1 MLYINII
8 SKMAHRIQISWAR
21 TIALTVLLL
30 AALVWLAGTP
40 ELKGAD
46 AQEVYDLGKR
56 TYQIACS
63 PCHGS
68 NGDGNAPAAKALNPK
83 PRDFSKGA
91 YKFRSTFPGILP
103 ADEDLQ
109 KTISQGIPG
118 TSMPAWKN
126 ILSEPEIDAVTQYL
140 KGFSPFFGQVTDFD
154 TLIFPTSP
162 LSQEAIARGKEIYK
176 ILGCWTCHGMK
187 GRGDGPS
194 AKGLLDEEKRPIK
207 AYDFTTGS
215 MKRGSELSDIY
226 KTLITG
232 LRGTPMPSFYWAFR
246 FTRENLQELL
256 SKEIYQQYFSGSELK
271 SLQEFIES
279 ILTEAELNALDSTGV
294 EELME
299 QRKWELVQY
308 VYSLKRHPG
317 PLSELFIRDHE
328 LTR

>member
-1 MLYINII
+1 
-8 SKMAHRIQISWAR
+8 MAHRIHTNWTG
-21 TIALTVLLL
+21 TIALIVVLV
-30 AALVWLAGTP
+30 AVLVWLAGTP

-46 AQEVYDLGKR
+46 TQEVYDLGKR

-63 PCHGS
+63 PCHGTD
-68 NGDGNAPAAKALNPK
+68 GDGNAPAAKALNPR

-91 YKFRSTFPGILP
+91 YKFRSTFPGVLP
-103 ADEDLQ
+103 TDEDLQ

-126 ILSEPEIDAVTQYL
+126 ILSESEIDAVAQYL
-140 KGFSPFFGQVTDFD
+140 KGFSPFFSQVTDLD
-154 TLIFPTSP
+154 TLTFSAPP
-162 LSQEAIARGKEIYK
+162 PGREAIARGKEIYK

-194 AKGLLDEEKRPIK
+194 AKGLLDEEKKPIK

-215 MKRGSELSDIY
+215 MKRGSEMSDIY

-232 LRGTPMPSFYWAFR
+232 LRGTPMPSFFWAFW
-246 FTRENLQELL
+246 FARESLQELL
-256 SKEIYQQYFSGSELK
+256 SKEIYQQHFSGSELK
-271 SLQEFIES
+271 SLQEFIETVS
-279 ILTEAELNALDSTGV
+279 TEAEMNALDSTGV

-299 QRKWELVQY
+299 QRKWDLVQY
-308 VYSLKRHPG
+308 VYSLKRNPG
-317 PLSELFIRDHE
+317 VLSELFIRDHE